1 MTGHLFQTG
10 YTVWVGRGTD
20 PAAKGEKMA
29 GYTAWDHFVDGLSA
43 FVLCFGFYTM
53 YCVAAG
59 IDLILVGM

>member
-1 MTGHLFQTG
+1 M
-10 YTVWVGRGTD
+10 WVGRGTD